1 MTDFATLR
9 LDTDTKG
16 LKDGERDLRG
26 VSDQAKRTAREVDS
40 AAIGMTSAFKRVGGA
55 LAAIGATTALAGF
68 SRASVQAAIDA
79 QEMESAFDVVFGNM
93 ASDVRSWAEET
104 GNALGRSTQE
114 IQRAALAFQE
124 LFGRALDPAQSAEL
138 SKQFAV
144 LTQDLASFK
153 NLSNEVAQ
161 QKLFSGLVGE
171 AEPLRAVG
179 VFLSENALQ
188 ARAAAMGLGDFS
200 KELTDQEKIVVRA
213 AEIQAQLAQASG
225 DVARTSGST
234 ANQIKTYNA
243 AVEELQVAI
252 GQKLLPTLTPLISA
266 AAETVTSFAQ
276 LAQGFSG
283 TGISLSGLMRAVA
296 TAVSGW
302 AAYRLTLLAAAAAQ
316 GIYTT
321 AMVAATRVIG
331 AAQAGTIGLNAALAA
346 NPFGAVAVGIGVL
359 TSAFVGLANAQA
371 QARAETNNLILSLR
385 AAAQARSADFASRR
399 AELQGQLNQE
409 QARLRELRSQQANV
423 PAGMQGGLVGALTG
437 TGGQRTTEAL
447 AAQNR
452 VVSRLRLELD
462 LADEAYKAAGVAA
475 EGMVVPTAQ
484 AAAGVGKLS
493 EEMRSGS
500 GETDKITRAM
510 KLAEEQFNRTAEAA
524 RRLRE
529 DTSALFDRLFP
540 DEADFR
546 RNMEDLGLLFE
557 AQKAGLIS
565 PEERQRAG
573 DQIVKNSVPE
583 AVKRVNEAGLAEIDK
598 VTKETERLGERTGI
612 VTTTISESFAQ
623 MSQRITSSLQGLA
636 NSIRSGNF
644 LGIFSGILDIFMQ
657 LGSAG
662 VFGKSIQT
670 NLNKPVAPTVPA
682 RQYGGQ
688 VNAGRTY
695 LVGERGPELF
705 TPSGHG
711 RIVANDNMGGG
722 MVFNIDA
729 RGATDPEAVRQQ
741 VQQGILEAAPSIV
754 AAAEQRTI
762 SSLRRPRLA
771 GVL

>member
-26 VSDQAKRTAREVDS
+26 VSDQAKRTAREVDG
-40 AAIGMTSAFKRVGGA
+40 AASGMSSAFKKVGVALGA
-55 LAAIGATTALAGF
+55 AGIGNIIYDFGRQSA
-68 SRASVQAAIDA
+68 QAAIDA
-79 QEMESAFDVVFGNM
+79 QEMESAFEVVFGNM
-93 ASDVRSWAEET
+93 ATDVRSWAEET

-114 IQRAALAFQE
+114 IQRAALSFQE
-124 LFGRALDPAQSAEL
+124 LFGKALDPAQSAEL

-213 AEIQAQLAQASG
+213 AEIQAQLAMASG
-225 DVARTSGST
+225 DVERTSGST

-252 GQKLLPTLTPLISA
+252 GQRLLPQLTPL
-266 AAETVTSFAQ
+266 VTL
-276 LAQGFSG
+276 LAD
-283 TGISLSGLMRAVA
+283 VA
-296 TAVSGW
+296 TALASVVQSMNVTNASMSEFVAGVRVIAGWIGQAVTAFMSFTSAIGITADRLQWLSDKARFLINPLSAAISLIRGVGREYGMQTGGGSGGGGPIG
-302 AAYRLTLLAAAAAQ
+302 AM
-316 GIYTT
+316 TT
-321 AMVAATRVIG
+321 AMMGMAKQAMAA
-331 AAQAGTIGLNAALAA
+331 ASPPAL
-346 NPFGAVAVGIGVL
+346 PAVAKGIADLGREARVGA
-359 TSAFVGLANAQA
+359 SA
-371 QARAETNNLILSLR
+371 AREA
-385 AAAQARSADFASRR
+385 
-399 AELQGQLNQE
+399 E
-409 QARLRELRSQQANV
+409 QAFKSLYDRLRPREAADRQLDADRKLIQSRKDLTQATKDELT
-423 PAGMQGGLVGALTG
+423 ALLELEAFR
-437 TGGQRTTEAL
+437 QRTSGLGPARVSEGLLKQGSL
-447 AAQNR
+447 A
-452 VVSRLRLELD
+452 
-462 LADEAYKAAGVAA
+462 VANGDIDKNIQQINA
-475 EGMVVPTAQ
+475 EQ
-484 AAAGVGKLS
+484 AARKIL
-493 EEMRSGS
+493 EETGNVAKSLEVLKQQSQG
-500 GETDKITRAM
+500 TTVTI
-510 KLAEEQFNRTAEAA
+510 
-524 RRLRE
+524 
-529 DTSALFDRLFP
+529 
-540 DEADFR
+540 AD
-546 RNMEDLGLLFE
+546 N
-557 AQKAGLIS
+557 
-565 PEERQRAG
+565 
-573 DQIVKNSVPE
+573 
-583 AVKRVNEAGLAEIDK
+583 
-598 VTKETERLGERTGI
+598 
-612 VTTTISESFAQ
+612 FAQ

-670 NLNKPVAPTVPA
+670 NLNRPVAGA
-682 RQYGGQ
+682 RAMGGQ

-711 RIVANDNMGGG
+711 RIIANDNVGGG